1 MDLFKRLAFKGVRPS
16 SFATTLALLLSSQQ
30 GYAQI
35 PVTVTTQVTDSPM
48 TVAEFASNA
57 TRWAQQVQQMTL
69 QIDQMKQQYGALT
82 GSRGLGRVFDD
93 PQLRDYLPQDWQA
106 VYDAVK
112 RGGYSGLNGR
122 AGSIY
127 ADNKVFDA
135 CRAQAVKPSQ
145 DKAFALEAYHQAE
158 ARLRQIDQL
167 MGQINQTSAIHEPH
181 LLKDRASAYCGISGE
196 QFHGSKAS

>member
-1 MDLFKRLAFKGVRPS
+1 MGPFKRFVFKSFRSS
-16 SFATTLALLLSSQQ
+16 SFVTILTSMLASQQ

-48 TVAEFASNA
+48 TVAEFASNT
-57 TRWAQQVQQMTL
+57 TRWAQQVQQMTS

-93 PQLRDYLPQDWQA
+93 PQLREYLPQDWQA

-112 RGGYSGLNGR
+112 RGGYSGLNAR

-135 CRAQAVKPSQ
+135 CGSLVQDQQRDAYRAQAVKPSQ
-145 DKAFALEAYHQAE
+145 DKAFALEAYDQAE

-167 MGQINQTSAIHEPH
+167 IESP
-181 LLKDRASAYCGISGE
+181 LVS
-196 QFHGSKAS
+196 